1 MKKNSYS
8 FSFGEITKGEIII
21 VSIALVIWTTLCVF
35 INMAISNSITKKNE
49 IYYKAVQISE
59 DADLFEYAM
68 KTNAGN
74 CLVYG
79 TAASVDS
86 VSHEMLKGE
95 YLAIKISIDKYVEKI
110 RYEDIKD
117 EDGEVI
123 GQKAVH
129 YEEWDNNRTL
139 EYQANTINFLGKDFS
154 QSTLDLDNYSSL
166 RLNSDTVSDKYVNN
180 IDFGYIYPEGS
191 LFPHVGDYRYEFYIV
206 PKEQKITVLADLRDN
221 TMYNINGKDN
231 VKIYYGNTIEEVMAN
246 RSDTKGPNIA
256 FSIIWYVAFIGGA
269 YFFFTERNK
278 WADC

>member
-1 MKKNSYS
+1 MRNSYS
-8 FSFGEITKGEIII
+8 FNEITKGEIII
-21 VSIALVIWTTLCVF
+21 VSIALVIWTTICVF
-35 INMAISNSITKKNE
+35 INMAISNSVTKKNE

-95 YLAIKISIDKYVEKI
+95 YLAIKVYVDKYVEKV
-110 RYEDIKD
+110 RYEDITD
-117 EDGEVI
+117 EDGNVV

-129 YEEWDNNRTL
+129 YEEWDSNRTL

-154 QSTLDLDNYSSL
+154 KSTLDLDNYSSL
-166 RLNSDTVSDKYVNN
+166 SLDSSVVSDTYSNN
-180 IDFGYIYPEGS
+180 IRSNYIYPDGRIS
-191 LFPHVGDYRYEFYIV
+191 FPRVGDYRYEFYIV

-221 TMYNINGKDN
+221 TMYNINGKDG
-231 VKIYYGNTIEEVMAN
+231 VKIYFNDTIEEVISS
-246 RSDTKGPNIA
+246 RTDTKYGPNII
-256 FSIIWYVAFIGGA
+256 FSILWYIAFIGGA
-269 YFFFTERNK
+269 YFFFIQRNK